1 MKKLLL
7 FAFALLV
14 LTTIHQSANARQTP
28 NNAQTIAEAIKML
41 NGTWEW
47 TETRFASRGV
57 KPTTKTPTS
66 EKKRITLTFK
76 PDNMVTI
83 FQDGKMLNTY
93 EYTVTNPMNEQLM
106 IAFKGKDGQPV
117 TEEFLPEGPLTVS
130 KNQIYIAGG
139 YNDAGSNV
147 SFKKV
152 QAVKKT
158 TQAKKPAKKKK

>member
-7 FAFALLV
+7 FAFAFV
-14 LTTIHQSANARQTP
+14 AFLTIRPAANAQQTP
-28 NNAQTIAEAIKML
+28 NNAQTVAEALKML

-66 EKKRITLTFK
+66 EKKKISLTFK
-76 PDNMVTI
+76 PDNTVTV
-83 FQDGKMLNTY
+83 FQNGKLLNTY
-93 EYTVTNPMNEQLM
+93 EYSVTKPMDEQLM
-106 IAFKGKDGQPV
+106 IVFKGKDGQPA
-117 TEEFLPEGPLTVS
+117 TEEYLPEGPLTVS

-152 QAVKKT
+152 QAVKATKKT
-158 TQAKKPAKKKK
+158 TKSSKKKK